1 MTPTIALLIPYVIF
15 FTLSLYSP
23 EAEVKLRKGTTYNQS
38 DTNIITIYQEQETCS
53 EWNILEVRD
62 VSNYLQEIIDQRE
75 SAVFYHIDEEN
86 QVVMIEKKISSEVIF
101 IRKVFAF
108 KNKYF
113 DICLHSCKKDL
124 PQNKMKLERF
134 CLKIMNGNKLK

>member
-1 MTPTIALLIPYVIF
+1 MTPTIAHLITYGIL

-23 EAEVKLRKGTTYNQS
+23 KAEVKLRKETTYNPW

-53 EWNILEVRD
+53 EWKILEIRD

-86 QVVMIEKKISSEVIF
+86 QIVMIEKKISSEVIF

-113 DICLHSCKKDL
+113 DICLYSCKKDL

-134 CLKIMNGNKLK
+134 YLKIMNGNKLR

>member
-1 MTPTIALLIPYVIF
+1 MTPIIAQLIPYVIF
-15 FTLSLYSP
+15 FNLFLYSP
-23 EAEVKLRKGTTYNQS
+23 EAEVKLRKGTTYNPS

-53 EWNILEVRD
+53 EWKILEVRN

-86 QVVMIEKKISSEVIF
+86 QIVMIEKKISSEVIF

-113 DICLHSCKKDL
+113 DICLYSCKKDL

-134 CLKIMNGNKLK
+134 YLKIMNGNKLK

>member
-1 MTPTIALLIPYVIF
+1 MTPTIAHLITYGIF

-23 EAEVKLRKGTTYNQS
+23 KAEVKLRKGTTYNPS

-53 EWNILEVRD
+53 EWKILEVRD

-86 QVVMIEKKISSEVIF
+86 QIVMIEKKISSEVIF

-113 DICLHSCKKDL
+113 DICLYSCKKDL

-134 CLKIMNGNKLK
+134 YLKIMNGNKLR